1 MTMTMDLAQAL
12 ACLNRL
18 ASLNMSPWMA
28 KVGQQ
33 AQQSVQ
39 HRIQQSKQDPDN
51 AAWSP
56 WMPRTEKYRTKKGN
70 AAQGLLWDDGTL
82 LNSIKFHSAPDGV
95 SVSSEVPYAGYLQD
109 GTERMAA
116 RPFMGW
122 SDEDI
127 AGVEFS
133 AVQFIEA
140 LL

>member
-1 MTMTMDLAQAL
+1 MTMTIDLEQAL

-39 HRIQQSKQDPDN
+39 QRIRQSKQDPDS

-56 WMPRTEKYRTKKGN
+56 WMPSTEKYRTKKGN
-70 AAQGLLWDDGTL
+70 AGQGLLWDDGTL
-82 LNSIKFHSAPDGV
+82 LNSIKFHSASDGV
-95 SVSSEVPYAGYLQD
+95 SVSSEVPYASYLQD

-127 AGVEFS
+127 AGLDFS
-133 AVQFIEA
+133 AVRFIEA